1 MGALVRAYH
10 QHRFHSV
17 SLFVVPFR
25 KECIPLKW
33 LLLPVS
39 ISVDIYIYSLLSLCL
54 TFSPVTFIWI
64 LDFISLAVVK
74 THWLGIS
81 FRLVTPKYLS
91 IFILEFNMHYVISCS
106 RTHTHTLLVSVIFTS
121 TFIWTIWFSCIV
133 HTHEHVFFPVA
144 SSFSIQFVNSKKNKP
159 RNKIIKEKK
168 NTQNNLCSLTTW
180 SRRKQLKN
188 EKNEMTFQKGEK
200 KKQQH
205 HKDVNVW
212 SAIFFSRTLQNA
224 IRYRTNSSKWKIT
237 TFGEKRILYA
247 ANIKSNQIWCTWS
260 VSAWLFKWTNQKKGR
275 YKT

>member
-1 MGALVRAYH
+1 MSHIFARHIHLNSWFYFVGRCENSLARNFVSTSDTEIFEHFHTGVQYALCH
-10 QHRFHSV
+10 F
-17 SLFVVPFR
+17 
-25 KECIPLKW
+25 
-33 LLLPVS
+33 
-39 ISVDIYIYSLLSLCL
+39 LLS
-54 TFSPVTFIWI
+54 
-64 LDFISLAVVK
+64 
-74 THWLGIS
+74 H
-81 FRLVTPKYLS
+81 
-91 IFILEFNMHYVISCS
+91 
-106 RTHTHTLLVSVIFTS
+106 THTHTSCECHFHFYLHLNHLIFMHCAHS
-121 TFIWTIWFSCIV
+121 WAC
-133 HTHEHVFFPVA
+133 FFPRCL
-144 SSFSIQFVNSKKNKP
+144 FIFDTIRKLKKNKP

-200 KKQQH
+200 KKQQQ